1 MLSSVAERLYWM
13 ARYLERAEDT
23 ARLTYAYTQ
32 FILDIPRGSEPGWG
46 SLIDI
51 IDGHS
56 AFDNR
61 YKNYNERNV
70 CKFLIADLDNFSSI
84 RFSVKAARENVR
96 TTRDVLPEQC
106 WELVNELYIY
116 VNANADK
123 VKARQSRLDFL
134 DQVLAMSA
142 QIYGLISAN
151 LSHDHAYRFM
161 RMGRSLERADMTS
174 RVVDVAVMTAMD
186 SKPGGEEASTWI
198 WGHLLKSL
206 SAVTA
211 YRREIGPL
219 VDADEVINFVFGD
232 QNFPRSISYCL
243 TDVRKNSKALRN
255 HAQIE
260 KLLLSMGRKL
270 TRFEASRMSLEKLH
284 KYIDVFQE
292 QLSKLNFLVYQSWF
306 SK

>member
-51 IDGHS
+51 IDGHQ
-56 AFDNR
+56 AFERR

-70 CKFLIADLDNFSSI
+70 CKFLIADKDNFSSI
-84 RFSVKAARENVR
+84 RDSVKAARENVR
-96 TTRDVLPEQC
+96 TTRDVLPDEC

-116 VNANADK
+116 VNTNAEK
-123 VKARQSRLDFL
+123 VTARQSRLDFL
-134 DQVLAMSA
+134 DQVLAMTA
-142 QIYGLISAN
+142 QINGVIGSS
-151 LSHDHAYRFM
+151 LSHDHAFRFL
-161 RMGRSLERADMTS
+161 RMGHNLERADMTS
-174 RVVDVAVMTAMD
+174 RVVDVAVMTALD
-186 SKPGGEEASTWI
+186 RKLGDEASTWI

-219 VDADEVINFVFGD
+219 VNADDVVNFVFGD
-232 QNFPRSISYCL
+232 QNFPRSIAYCL
-243 TDVRKNSKALRN
+243 SVVRKDSRALKN
-255 HAQIE
+255 HAQVE
-260 KLLLSMGRKL
+260 KLLINMGRKL
-270 TRFEASRMSLEKLH
+270 GRFNASKMSLQRLH
-284 KYIDVFQE
+284 QYIDVFQE
-292 QLSKLNFLVYQSWF
+292 QLNKLNFLVYQSWF